1 MNRMRIRVTGVV
13 ALWVIVAVVAS
24 AVVTCAP
31 GAMRMKASQM
41 PSCTGDEQPCLS
53 FGVAMDCCTHP
64 EPSLTAAKADLLKA
78 PVQHVLPW
86 LTSAAPVVIVS
97 TALSI
102 ISTESP
108 PELTN
113 RTLGLPTY
121 IALSTLRI

>member
-1 MNRMRIRVTGVV
+1 M

-24 AVVTCAP
+24 AVVTCVP
-31 GAMRMKASQM
+31 GAMRMQASQM
-41 PSCTGDEQPCLS
+41 LSCTGDEQPCVS
-53 FGVAMDCCTHP
+53 SGAAMDCCTHP
-64 EPSLTAAKADLLKA
+64 EPSLTAATADLLKA
-78 PVQHVLPW
+78 PVRHVSPW
-86 LTSAAPVVIVS
+86 LTSTAPVAIVS